1 MVFNIEILGLV
12 AGALTTSSFVPQV
25 YKTWKE
31 KSAESLSLS
40 MFSIFFIG
48 IMAWL
53 YYGFYID
60 SLAMILA
67 NSVTGLLSIILIF
80 FKFKYK

>member
-1 MVFNIEILGLV
+1 MIFNIEIVGLL
-12 AGALTTSSFVPQV
+12 AGVLTTSSFVPQV

-31 KSAESLSLS
+31 KSAENLSLS
-40 MFSIFFIG
+40 MFSLFFIG
-48 IMAWL
+48 VIAWL

-67 NSVTGLLSIILIF
+67 NSVTAFLSAILIY
-80 FKFKYK
+80 FKIKYK